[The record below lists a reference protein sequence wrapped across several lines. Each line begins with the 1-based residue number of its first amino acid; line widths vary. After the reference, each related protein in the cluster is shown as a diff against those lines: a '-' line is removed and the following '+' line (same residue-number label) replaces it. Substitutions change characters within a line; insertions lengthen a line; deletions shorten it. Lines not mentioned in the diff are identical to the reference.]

1 MRVYPVKRSH
11 TQFGRLTHHSQSIF
25 ERGLLSFTPS
35 LPPRLVQLS
44 SIFDPSLGCCDTR
57 LPSSRRTCAS
67 FTMSS
72 QAKPSASTLACN
84 GKPEQPWYAA
94 YPEARSRPTPIS
106 CTEVLGL
113 LKEGNEGA
121 KVVLVDLRRTDY
133 EVSLRHTL
141 IRSHSHKFHRGAPS
155 TVLSTCP
162 LKACTRL
169 SLHSTISSTLPVSVA
184 LSGTAVC

>member
-1 MRVYPVKRSH
+1 MRVYPLKRSL

-25 ERGLLSFTPS
+25 ERGLLSFTLS

-44 SIFDPSLGCCDTR
+44 SIFKPSLGYCDTR
-57 LPSSRRTCAS
+57 LPSSRRTSAS

-72 QAKPSASTLACN
+72 QAKPSATTLACN

-106 CTEVLGL
+106 CNEVLGL

-121 KVVLVDLRRTDY
+121 KLVLADLRRTDY
-133 EVSLRHTL
+133 EVRLRPIL
-141 IRSHSHKFHRGAPS
+141 I
-155 TVLSTCP
+155 
-162 LKACTRL
+162 
-169 SLHSTISSTLPVSVA
+169 
-184 LSGTAVC
+184 